1 MSGAHSTTFRYDE
14 PAARGGRVRSGYP
27 DGMSPKVRVR
37 YFDPATGEP
46 RKTKLEPKRAK
57 SAWTIRRSCPRA
69 LLERAP
75 KTIERC
81 AQPVIVDG
89 VEYPSV
95 NSAAKAVGCAGCTI
109 TRNLR
114 NGATEYKGHSIRFK
128 DPRHARA

>member
-1 MSGAHSTTFRYDE
+1 MSGAHSSSYRYDE

-46 RKTKLEPKRAK
+46 RKTKLEPNLTKKRMEDQGKRAA
-57 SAWTIRRSCPRA
+57 SLARA
-69 LLERAP
+69 RE
-75 KTIERC
+75 KTIARC

>member
-1 MSGAHSTTFRYDE
+1 MSGAHSTTFRYGG
-14 PAARGGRVRSGYP
+14 AAMQREHVGRWP
-27 DGMSPKVRVR
+27 DGMGPEVRVR

-46 RKTKLEPKRAK
+46 CDEKPVPAKRAK
-57 SAWTIRRSCPRA
+57 RRMEDKAMLKASLARA
-69 LLERAP
+69 RE

-89 VEYPSV
+89 VEHPSV

-128 DPRHARA
+128 DPRHARR

>member
-1 MSGAHSTTFRYDE
+1 MSGAHSTTFRYGG
-14 PAARGGRVRSGYP
+14 AAMQREHVGRYP

-57 SAWTIRRSCPRA
+57 RRTEDKAMLKASLARA
-69 LLERAP
+69 RA
-75 KTIERC
+75 KMIERR

>member
-1 MSGAHSTTFRYDE
+1 MSGAHSSSYRYDE

-57 SAWTIRRSCPRA
+57 KRMDDQAKLSESIARA
-69 LLERAP
+69 RA

-95 NSAAKAVGCAGCTI
+95 NSAAKAVGCAGCAI

>member
-1 MSGAHSTTFRYDE
+1 MSGAHSSSYRYDE
-14 PAARGGRVRSGYP
+14 PPARGGRVRPGYP

-46 RKTKLEPKRAK
+46 RKTKLEPKLAKKRMEDQGKRAA
-57 SAWTIRRSCPRA
+57 SLARA
-69 LLERAP
+69 RA
-75 KTIERC
+75 KTIEKLG
-81 AQPVIVDG
+81 QPVVVDG
-89 VEYPSV
+89 VEHPSV